1 MSSVEGLVRGRYK
14 THPTPVDPRSHV
26 MLSVEHCSVFPV
38 PVSKREDLSRKKSTV
53 RVVGIGSPVPG
64 GFQSKRKA

>member
-38 PVSKREDLSRKKSTV
+38 SKREVSSRKKSTV